1 MQTKMTNEQYHA
13 MTDRAGTSTLKVFI
27 DDPTMYYHYYVAK
40 TMTQVDISDKPGVM
54 TGDLVHQVLLDRK
67 NISDVAVEYT
77 EECYKK
83 NGAINPHTAN
93 AFREEMRDAGKV
105 VMKPHELA
113 QIKRI
118 CESAAHSDLARILNH
133 PEVICE
139 EPLFWRDMMSDIT
152 CKGKPDAMIVEDNT
166 VHCYDLK
173 VTSAVNPNEW
183 SRIASRFK
191 YWLQVAHY
199 TNGIMHCYPNHSVDF
214 TFYVVEN
221 RFPYRVVSYRYDED
235 SFNRAWDKY
244 TATMQDLKRRMIEDD
259 WTADWEHSVNELTI
273 KPWELCE
280 TEDEELEGFDD

>member
-1 MQTKMTNEQYHA
+1 
-13 MTDRAGTSTLKVFI
+13 
-27 DDPTMYYHYYVAK
+27 
-40 TMTQVDISDKPGVM
+40 
-54 TGDLVHQVLLDRK
+54 
-67 NISDVAVEYT
+67 
-77 EECYKK
+77 
-83 NGAINPHTAN
+83 
-93 AFREEMRDAGKV
+93 
-105 VMKPHELA
+105 
-113 QIKRI
+113 
-118 CESAAHSDLARILNH
+118 
-133 PEVICE
+133 
-139 EPLFWRDMMSDIT
+139 
-152 CKGKPDAMIVEDNT
+152 MIVEDNT